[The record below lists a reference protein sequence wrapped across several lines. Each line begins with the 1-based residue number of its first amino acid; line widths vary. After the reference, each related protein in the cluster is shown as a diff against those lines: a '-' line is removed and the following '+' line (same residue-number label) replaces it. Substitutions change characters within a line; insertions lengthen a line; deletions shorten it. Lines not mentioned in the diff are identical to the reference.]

1 VPRPPSAEI
10 ALRNQQI
17 YALWRDGA
25 SLKELAEQFDRTP
38 QLIGRILA
46 AFHPD
51 LDDEDDRALHRGR
64 LESLYQDVQEVIRN
78 PGFMMAPNGRPATG
92 PDGEPVLNTGTR
104 IEAARTQL
112 AVLESM
118 RKLDG
123 RDKPVRRIH
132 QVEHSLAEQ
141 QAAASLAELR
151 AQKEAEDR
159 KRAADIARWERL
171 RVIQGTAEPVQ
182 RPELPPAA
190 AEG

>member
-1 VPRPPSAEI
+1 
-10 ALRNQQI
+10 
-17 YALWRDGA
+17 
-25 SLKELAEQFDRTP
+25 
-38 QLIGRILA
+38 
-46 AFHPD
+46 
-51 LDDEDDRALHRGR
+51 
-64 LESLYQDVQEVIRN
+64 VQEVIRN
-78 PGFMMAPNGRPATG
+78 PGYMMAPSGKPAT
-92 PDGEPVLNTGTR
+92 DQNGEPVLNTGTK

-132 QVEHSLAEQ
+132 QVEHSVAEQ

-159 KRAADIARWERL
+159 KRATDIARWERL
-171 RVIQGTAEPVQ
+171 KLIQGEVE